1 MEATMR
7 KLKILMI
14 TSILIIAVASPIFA
28 KDIVTGPDNGG
39 YCSTNAHRGQGQQLG
54 GKSGEKSQ
62 RKSGKK
68 SGTGLENASRHSDAI
83 GQNNKTEK

>member
-1 MEATMR
+1 MR

-28 KDIVTGPDNGG
+28 KDIVTGPPGG
-39 YCSTNAHRGQGQQLG
+39 YYSTNARHGQGQKLG
-54 GKSGEKSQ
+54 GKSGEKSR

-68 SGTGLENASRHSDAI
+68 SGKGLENASRHSDAI
-83 GQNNKTEK
+83 GPQSKVEK